1 MFKSRI
7 VFGDTAQHI
16 LEEVMD
22 AVRNAEDE
30 NPDEDKYEVGA
41 KELLTWSDSDTLCIE
56 EREFETEAEL
66 NAYFQGCTDMDGYL
80 GWSGQLDDE
89 DAEIIEKV
97 IEAKE
102 RME

>member
-1 MFKSRI
+1 MYKSRI
-7 VFGDTAQHI
+7 IFGDTANHI

-22 AVRNAEDE
+22 AVRNADDE
-30 NPDEDKYEVGA
+30 NPNEDKYEVGA
-41 KELLTWSDSDTLCIE
+41 RELMDHSDSDSLCIE

-66 NAYFQGCTDMDGYL
+66 NAYFQSCADMDGYL

-97 IEAKE
+97 LEAKE